1 MQAPLTLASPET
13 YYRELFEQIGAVQLL
28 VDPDTAT
35 VVDANP
41 AAAAFYGYPRDALRG
56 LPVSALDTQAPEEIM
71 QAIQLASTIGGHY
84 RGFPHRLASG
94 EIRLVEI
101 YAGPLHVDG
110 RVLLHEI
117 VHDVTDQIHTERA
130 REEGEA
136 AARRLGLV
144 AVGVA
149 HEVRNPLF
157 GISSA
162 LDAFRARFGE
172 RAEFAPYLKVLT
184 EQVERLSRL
193 MQDLLDYGKPSQV
206 DLRRGDPTAAIAQ
219 ALVHCQPLAER
230 QGVRL
235 RYLVN
240 APSPRVAVDAARALQ
255 LWQNLIENA
264 IQHAPADSRV
274 EVTSDVVR
282 QDGRAWVEVRIA
294 DRGPGFRIEDL
305 PRIFE
310 PFFTRRQGGTGLGLA
325 IVQRIVAEH
334 DGLIEAGNSAGGG
347 ALIRVRFPIPPGEG
361 LSDGT

>member
-1 MQAPLTLASPET
+1 MQASPIPTSPET

-28 VDPDTAT
+28 VDPETAT
-35 VVDANP
+35 IVDANP
-41 AAAAFYGYPRDALRG
+41 AAAAFYGYRRDALRG
-56 LPVSALDTQAPEEIM
+56 LPVAAIDTQSPDEIL
-71 QAIQLASTIGGHY
+71 QAIQLATTMGGHY
-84 RGFPHRLASG
+84 RGFPHRLATG

-117 VHDVTDQIHTERA
+117 VHDVTDQIETERT
-130 REEGEA
+130 REEAEA
-136 AARRLGLV
+136 AARRLGLI

-172 RAEFAPYLKVLT
+172 RAEFTPYLNVLG
-184 EQVERLSRL
+184 EQVDRLSRL
-193 MQDLLDYGKPSQV
+193 MRDLLDYGTPSQV
-206 DLRRGDPTAAIAQ
+206 ELRRGDPTAAIAQ
-219 ALVHCQPLAER
+219 ALLHCQPLADR
-230 QGVRL
+230 HGVRL
-235 RYLVN
+235 RHAVR
-240 APSPRVAVDAARALQ
+240 ARCPEVAVDSTRALQ
-255 LWQNLIENA
+255 LWQNLIDNA
-264 IQHAPADSRV
+264 VQHSPAGSQV

-282 QDGRAWVEVRIA
+282 QDGRSWVEVQIA
-294 DRGPGFRIEDL
+294 DRGPGFRADDL

-334 DGLIEAGNSAGGG
+334 GGAIEAGNGPDGG
-347 ALIRVRFPIPPGEG
+347 ALLRVRFPV
-361 LSDGT
+361 LSLDLASHAS

>member
-1 MQAPLTLASPET
+1 MQAPLTPTSPET

-28 VDPDTAT
+28 VDPGTAT
-35 VVDANP
+35 IVDANP
-41 AAAAFYGYPRDALRG
+41 AAAAFYGYQREALRG
-56 LPVSALDTQAPEEIM
+56 LTLAAIDIQSADEIM
-71 QAIQLASTIGGHY
+71 QAIQLASTVGGHY

-110 RVLLHEI
+110 RILLHEI
-117 VHDVTDQIHTERA
+117 VHDVTDQIQAERA
-130 REEGEA
+130 RVEAEA

-157 GISSA
+157 GISST

-172 RAEFAPYLKVLT
+172 RAEFTPYLNVLT

-193 MQDLLDYGKPSQV
+193 MRDLLDYGRPSQV
-206 DLRRGDPTAAIAQ
+206 DMRRGDPTAAIAQ
-219 ALVHCQPLAER
+219 ALLHCQPLAER
-230 QGVRL
+230 RGVQVQYRA
-235 RYLVN
+235 N
-240 APSPRVAVDAARALQ
+240 DPCPDVAVDSSRALQ
-255 LWQNLIENA
+255 LWQNLIDNA
-264 IQHAPADSRV
+264 IQHAPVDSRV
-274 EVTSDVVR
+274 EVTSDLVR
-282 QDGRAWVEVRIA
+282 QDGGAWVEVRIA
-294 DRGPGFRIEDL
+294 DHGPGFRPEDL

-334 DGLIEAGNSAGGG
+334 GGVIEAGNAAGGG
-347 ALIRVRFPIPPGEG
+347 ALIRVRFPVPTGAVASHGP
-361 LSDGT
+361 